1 MNPNDRLPVW
11 TANFDFLL
19 FPVQFQLDITRFLPS
34 LEDGASAALCCST
47 FVLLSSKNDQISAT
61 GEAISVF
68 SS

>member
-19 FPVQFQLDITRFLPS
+19 FPVQFQLDITQFLPS
-34 LEDGASAALCCST
+34 LEDGARAALCCST
-47 FVLLSSKNDQISAT
+47 FVLLSSKNDRISAM